1 MDNKGEDEKNL
12 WQADQDQP
20 TPAEQTA
27 EQPVDQSEQI
37 PDQSA
42 EATSE
47 TPAESPITD
56 QDQSES
62 KTPIAP
68 VEIRWTA
75 SDSIEH
81 ERGKG
86 WYATVAAATL
96 AILAGLAALWFFGIM
111 ELFAAI
117 TTGIL
122 VVIMLVTLL
131 VVTRKPAHE
140 VEYLMTDSGITM
152 DGKLHPFA
160 EFRAFGVQPVG
171 VMWQL
176 ALIPVKRF
184 GINVTMFIQ
193 EDQGEQIVDALGA
206 RLPMENVKNDL
217 VDNII
222 RRLKI

>member
-12 WQADQDQP
+12 WRVDQEQPASTEQAAEQSVDQPKQTSDQSDETTSETPVENPIADQDQP
-20 TPAEQTA
+20 EP
-27 EQPVDQSEQI
+27 
-37 PDQSA
+37 
-42 EATSE
+42 
-47 TPAESPITD
+47 
-56 QDQSES
+56 
-62 KTPIAP
+62 KTPITP

-86 WYATVAAATL
+86 WYIMVAAVTL
-96 AILAGLAALWFFGIM
+96 AILAGLVTLWFFNII
-111 ELFAAI
+111 ELFTAI

-122 VVIMLVTLL
+122 VIIMLVTLL
-131 VVTRKPAHE
+131 VVTRKPAHQ

-152 DGKLHPFA
+152 DEKLHPFS

-171 VMWQL
+171 AMWQL
-176 ALIPVKRF
+176 VLIPVKRF

-206 RLPMENVKNDL
+206 RLPMEDVKNDL